1 LTPGARTVTFR
12 FPLQY
17 LRLYMRNSF
26 ADGLFWLSVACCA
39 IAQFFI
45 IRSVR
50 GSRHVPEPS
59 ASVPHSGRAME
70 MMWAV
75 LPAVGLA
82 VLLVFTWRAVR
93 DAAEAPPAHVPG
105 AWVAQ

>member
-1 LTPGARTVTFR
+1 M
-12 FPLQY
+12 PL
-17 LRLYMRNSF
+17 SF
-26 ADGLFWLSVACCA
+26 AFGLFWLSVACCA

-59 ASVPHSGRAME
+59 VNVPRSRIGVE
-70 MMWAV
+70 LLWAV

-82 VLLVFTWRAVR
+82 VLLLFTWRAVR
-93 DAAEAPPAHVPG
+93 ASTDVPG
-105 AWVAQ
+105 AQTQSVVGIS

>member
-1 LTPGARTVTFR
+1 M
-12 FPLQY
+12 PL
-17 LRLYMRNSF
+17 SF

-50 GSRHVPEPS
+50 GTRHVPEPT
-59 ASVPHSGRAME
+59 ANVPHARAGME
-70 MMWAV
+70 LMWAV

-82 VLLVFTWRAVR
+82 VLLLFTWRAIRATDVAAPVR
-93 DAAEAPPAHVPG
+93 TERAP
-105 AWVAQ
+105 VAT

>member
-1 LTPGARTVTFR
+1 
-12 FPLQY
+12 
-17 LRLYMRNSF
+17 MRNSF

-59 ASVPHSGRAME
+59 ASAPHSGRGME

-93 DAAEAPPAHVPG
+93 AATEAAPIHLQG
-105 AWVAQ
+105 ARVANQS